1 MNTLL
6 VTAYTPG
13 YADLARRLEDSVY
26 TVAIQSG
33 HPLDLWA
40 MPYESTGSWER
51 NGHVKPRAL
60 LEAMRQHPGRPVC
73 WVDADAILRAPPVLL
88 DSLPRMTDVAWHVV
102 PKTREDLSGTVWVNQ
117 DAGRFLTA
125 WAEALRGSDMWDQ
138 RAIRAAAKACA
149 PICTQELPAEY
160 CWIDYMAEPR
170 WGGPRVPV
178 IEHTQ
183 ASRDVRAGKRAM

>member
-13 YADLARRLEDSVY
+13 YRDLYERLAESCK
-26 TVAIQSG
+26 THGAE
-33 HPLDLWA
+33 LWA

-51 NGHVKPRAL
+51 NGHVKPQAL

-88 DSLPRMTDVAWHVV
+88 DALDGTCDVAWHMV
-102 PKTREDLSGTVWVNQ
+102 PKTKEDLSGTVWVCP
-117 DAGRFLTA
+117 DPGDFLREWDLALAGTN
-125 WAEALRGSDMWDQ
+125 MWDQ
-138 RAIRAAAKACA
+138 RALRGAAGELD
-149 PICTQELPAEY
+149 ITVGQLPAEY
-160 CWIDYMAEPR
+160 CWIDYFAEPR

>member
-13 YADLARRLEDSVY
+13 YRDLYERLAESCK
-26 TVAIQSG
+26 THGAE
-33 HPLDLWA
+33 LWA

-73 WVDADAILRAPPVLL
+73 WVDADAILRALPVLL
-88 DSLPRMTDVAWHVV
+88 DEIAAQGMVDVAWHTV
-102 PKTREDLSGTVWVNQ
+102 PKTQEDLSGTVWVHQ
-117 DAGRFLTA
+117 
-125 WAEALRGSDMWDQ
+125 EAFGFLRGWALALAGTDMWDQ
-138 RAIRAAAKACA
+138 RAMAAGVRASRALRGS
-149 PICTQELPAEY
+149 LPAEY
-160 CWIDYMAEPR
+160 CWIDFFAEKR

>member
-13 YADLARRLEDSVY
+13 YRDLYERLAESCK
-26 TVAIQSG
+26 AHG
-33 HPLDLWA
+33 AELWA

-88 DSLPRMTDVAWHVV
+88 DDLFHKDTDVAWHTI
-102 PKTREDLSGTVWVNQ
+102 PKTQEDLSGTVWVHQ
-117 DAGRFLTA
+117 EAFGFLRE
-125 WAEALRGSDMWDQ
+125 WARLLLGTKEWDQ
-138 RAIRAAAKACA
+138 RALREASWASNAFRE
-149 PICTQELPAEY
+149 PLPAEY
-160 CWIDYMAEPR
+160 CWVDFMEHPR